1 MQPQRVLMSRD
12 GSDPNHRAM
21 TKVQALLPTDPQV
34 GEPLQLWTD
43 DGKLVRTTA
52 VQHVT
57 RSGSQIVVRTRNSR
71 YRLQLLS

>member
-1 MQPQRVLMSRD
+1 MSRD
-12 GSDPNHRAM
+12 GSDADHRAM
-21 TKVQALLPTDPQV
+21 SQVQALLPADPQV

-43 DGKLVRTTA
+43 DGQLVRTTA

-57 RSGSQIVVRTRNSR
+57 RSGSQIVVHTRNSR